1 MKLLATLSHY
11 GFLQSRQEGLTNET
25 LVFNTPTY
33 RLPTTRTT
41 CLVRTR
47 GHSRPTVSIRRHSSG
62 EVKLNLYTVKEAAE
76 MLSVHPNT
84 IRKWVQSGKLPAQRF
99 GQRTIRINLSDIQGR
114 KENEQTN

>member
-1 MKLLATLSHY
+1 M
-11 GFLQSRQEGLTNET
+11 
-25 LVFNTPTY
+25 
-33 RLPTTRTT
+33 
-41 CLVRTR
+41 
-47 GHSRPTVSIRRHSSG
+47 
-62 EVKLNLYTVKEAAE
+62 NLYTVKEAAE